1 MSNMEEV
8 EAAETKMITAK
19 DSLLNYIEGRKVIDR
34 GRHQQLVAQLKKAPA
49 DFLKAISELGD

>member
-34 GRHQQLVAQLKKAPA
+34 GRHQQLVAQLQKAPA